1 MAQTHGA
8 VNKEVTMK
16 KAYPPSLPSAQ
27 QGVVLLESLIAV
39 LIFSLGLLAL
49 TGLQAAMIKNTDD
62 AKYRAE
68 ASFIAQDKLA
78 EVWLTGTNNL
88 AGHIATNT
96 AIPQLPSGKLSV
108 AVSAGRDVT
117 VTVRWTLPG
126 GTEHTYFATAR
137 VEGLT

>member
-1 MAQTHGA
+1 
-8 VNKEVTMK
+8 MK
-16 KAYPPSLPSAQ
+16 RYPTSLPSTQ

-68 ASFIAQDKLA
+68 ATFIAQDKLA
-78 EVWLTGTNNL
+78 EVWLSGTSNL
-88 AGHIATNT
+88 AGHIVTDRPV
-96 AIPQLPSGKLSV
+96 PQLPAGTMTV
-108 AVSAGRDVT
+108 AVNADRDVT

-126 GTEHTYFATAR
+126 GAQHTYLATAR
-137 VEGLT
+137 VEGLV